1 MDLKKL
7 YEDVSK
13 YVDKKIILEGW
24 IRNHRKQKEFGFI
37 DFYDGT
43 CFKSIQ
49 VVYDNKLSNF
59 DFISKLRVGCSIKV
73 EGILSK
79 SLGSG
84 QDYEVVASDVNLLPS
99 VFINR

>member
-7 YEDVSK
+7 YENIGEQL
-13 YVDKKIILEGW
+13 DKEVILEGW

-59 DFISKLRVGCSIKV
+59 DFISKLRVGSAIKV
-73 EGILSK
+73 VG
-79 SLGSG
+79 
-84 QDYEVVASDVNLLPS
+84 
-99 VFINR
+99 VFINSFLPGVCSPCPSCDYS